1 MNDLSRYLVSQN
13 EQIKDAL
20 IRLNSFTMNDGFT
33 LFVINEKN
41 QLCGTLTDGDIR
53 RALINNVGINTP
65 LIKVMNKNYRFI
77 KRNEFTINDIK
88 MIKSIGV
95 NLLPLVNNKGE
106 IEKIINLQKTK
117 SIIPVDAVI
126 MAGGR
131 GERLMPLT
139 NTIPKP
145 MLIVGEK
152 PIIEHNI
159 DRLSSFGIDNIHV
172 SLRYLGDQI
181 RSYFRDG
188 FAKGISIKY
197 VEETKALGTFGAIG
211 LINNFIHDDVLVMN
225 SDLLTNIDWEDFYNE
240 FVTTGADMLV
250 GTIPYKVQIPYA
262 VIETNASS
270 EIKSFK
276 EKPEYTYYS
285 NAGIYLIK
293 KNLLQNVPKNSF
305 YNATDF
311 IESLILQNMK
321 VVSYSILGYWVDI
334 GRHDDYKK
342 ACEDIKHISI

>member
-1 MNDLSRYLVSQN
+1 
-13 EQIKDAL
+13 
-20 IRLNSFTMNDGFT
+20 MNDGLT
-33 LFVINEKN
+33 LFVVNEEN

-53 RALINNVGINTP
+53 RALIKNISIDTP
-65 LIKVMNKNYRFI
+65 LMKVMNTNYKFI
-77 KRNEFTINDIK
+77 KRSEFTINDIK
-88 MIKSIGV
+88 IIKSIGV
-95 NLLPLVNNKGE
+95 NLLPLVNEKGE
-106 IEKIINLQKTK
+106 IEKIINLQKIN
-117 SIIPVDAVI
+117 SVIPVDAVI

-145 MLIVGEK
+145 MLVVGEK

-159 DRLSSFGIDNIHV
+159 DRLSSFGVDNIHV
-172 SLRYLGDQI
+172 TLRYLGDQI
-181 RSYFRDG
+181 RTYFRDG
-188 FAKGISIKY
+188 FAKGISIEY
-197 VEETKALGTFGAIG
+197 VEEEKVLGTFGAIS
-211 LINNFIHDDVLVMN
+211 LIKNFLHESVIIMN
-225 SDLLTNIDWEDFYNE
+225 SDLLTNIDWEDFYTE

-262 VIETNASS
+262 VLETNASN

-285 NAGIYLIK
+285 NAGIYLVK
-293 KNLLQNVPKNSF
+293 KNLLQSVPENSF

-311 IESLILQNMK
+311 IESLIQQNKK
-321 VVSYSILGYWVDI
+321 VISYSILGYWIDI
-334 GRHDDYKK
+334 GRHDDYRK